1 MDKRD
6 KMASVL
12 HLVGG
17 KPENVE
23 KIVDEID
30 EFMNT
35 LNAELE
41 GLEGVNGRVPGR
53 NTYICPVPS
62 ISQKVGVSFG
72 RKKEKKR
79 DRSVGPDG
87 EVCRD
92 LICAEEWKDP
102 ETRKVL
108 TEYHR
113 QGLTK
118 GNGRS
123 GR

>member
-1 MDKRD
+1 MVTWYHLMDKKD

-41 GLEGVNGRVPGR
+41 DW
-53 NTYICPVPS
+53 
-62 ISQKVGVSFG
+62 KVSMEEFQDGTRIFARFQILV
-72 RKKEKKR
+72 KK
-79 DRSVGPDG
+79 
-87 EVCRD
+87 
-92 LICAEEWKDP
+92 
-102 ETRKVL
+102 
-108 TEYHR
+108 
-113 QGLTK
+113 
-118 GNGRS
+118 
-123 GR
+123 

>member
-1 MDKRD
+1 MVGRSYLMDKKD

-41 GLEGVNGRVPGR
+41 DW
-53 NTYICPVPS
+53 
-62 ISQKVGVSFG
+62 KVSMEEFHDGTRIFARFQILV
-72 RKKEKKR
+72 KK
-79 DRSVGPDG
+79 
-87 EVCRD
+87 
-92 LICAEEWKDP
+92 
-102 ETRKVL
+102 
-108 TEYHR
+108 
-113 QGLTK
+113 
-118 GNGRS
+118 
-123 GR
+123 